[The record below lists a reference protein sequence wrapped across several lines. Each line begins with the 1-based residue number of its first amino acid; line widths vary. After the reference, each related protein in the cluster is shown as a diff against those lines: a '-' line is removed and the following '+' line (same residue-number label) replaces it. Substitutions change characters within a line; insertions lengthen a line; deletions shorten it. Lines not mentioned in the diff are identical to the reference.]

1 MGVEKPKSRI
11 SEFIARACR
20 IPREVAGRFGNLS
33 DSMAKERLKVLQ
45 SQDKIPYEYLAV
57 AIIILLCLPLMILF
71 TYVIPPQVE
80 VIFGSEVD
88 SESYCSIISSSHVG
102 VTHAVLLNTTP
113 FSING
118 DWELDPN
125 RYWNQYDFIS
135 YGWNDSDGYHFASSP
150 SEYSIIVLER
160 TMQIPI
166 ANYSELTVTAEFE
179 GISGSTGIFFEVFAD
194 EARAFQEELILSGN
208 ITKVIVTAPMAAAK
222 LACDS
227 WLGTIVCRMQIGLAE
242 ESHIKLRGI
251 SITAEF
257 TGKMSRVQLD
267 FKSTDNSSLYANPYM
282 KFAKYAPRL
291 AIIQND
297 DYISQSTYFPSRVD
311 DEIYLPPGTY
321 EGVVYWN
328 LATQDPPDPY
338 NSSMWVPNV
347 SFIVSEDIAMEID
360 VGLFAKRID
369 FDVSPSVLLRS
380 LSLRFADE
388 YQYIEPTEIF
398 GSTVYSQFP
407 DHLYIPGEIDS
418 LSIWIYTWSSLD
430 PREGGGWIPYGQF
443 LIEED
448 IIIGSNNKSRNLIF
462 SIALPYI
469 ALGGALF
476 GLGEFVI
483 LAVIVLL
490 VIGFIISLRR
500 VLRYS
505 DIRHRLSDSRILPLF
520 LLSAGVFLPWSIQLA
535 QTTNSGY
542 DGVSWLSWFSMPFM
556 IRWSDSTAIQLLMS
570 TRDWWSVTLSFTL
583 FLFIPLC
590 YGYISLAS
598 IENERFNKTFALSL
612 ILPYY
617 VVLSGFNFSAISLG
631 TISLGPMFVLAALP
645 VWLLRLGL
653 RKLQITT

>member
-1 MGVEKPKSRI
+1 
-11 SEFIARACR
+11 
-20 IPREVAGRFGNLS
+20 
-33 DSMAKERLKVLQ
+33 
-45 SQDKIPYEYLAV
+45 
-57 AIIILLCLPLMILF
+57 
-71 TYVIPPQVE
+71 
-80 VIFGSEVD
+80 
-88 SESYCSIISSSHVG
+88 
-102 VTHAVLLNTTP
+102 
-113 FSING
+113 
-118 DWELDPN
+118 
-125 RYWNQYDFIS
+125 
-135 YGWNDSDGYHFASSP
+135 
-150 SEYSIIVLER
+150 
-160 TMQIPI
+160 
-166 ANYSELTVTAEFE
+166 
-179 GISGSTGIFFEVFAD
+179 
-194 EARAFQEELILSGN
+194 
-208 ITKVIVTAPMAAAK
+208 
-222 LACDS
+222 
-227 WLGTIVCRMQIGLAE
+227 
-242 ESHIKLRGI
+242 
-251 SITAEF
+251 
-257 TGKMSRVQLD
+257 
-267 FKSTDNSSLYANPYM
+267 
-282 KFAKYAPRL
+282 
-291 AIIQND
+291 
-297 DYISQSTYFPSRVD
+297 
-311 DEIYLPPGTY
+311 
-321 EGVVYWN
+321 VVYWN

-570 TRDWWSVTLSFTL
+570 TPDWWSVTWSFTL

-631 TISLGPMFVLAALP
+631 TISLGPMFALAALP